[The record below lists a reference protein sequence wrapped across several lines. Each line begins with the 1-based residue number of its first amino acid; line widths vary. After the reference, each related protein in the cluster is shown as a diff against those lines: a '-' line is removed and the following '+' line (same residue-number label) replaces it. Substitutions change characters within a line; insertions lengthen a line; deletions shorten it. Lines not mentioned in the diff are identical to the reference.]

1 MMTRRGHHQLRGGL
15 RRLLQ
20 EHNRGRMG
28 EAEGT
33 RPSREA
39 APRERQKRVPNAAL
53 ETTRTKEQEK
63 SRKSAKVID
72 LLSSGVSIGTV
83 ERAKAALSAAQAQS
97 AVTSPIEIGRAK
109 KVSDEGLST
118 TTKESAKIDSKV

>member
-1 MMTRRGHHQLRGGL
+1 MEETRD
-15 RRLLQ
+15 RR
-20 EHNRGRMG
+20 
-28 EAEGT
+28 AT
-33 RPSREA
+33 A
-39 APRERQKRVPNAAL
+39 APRRTAKAVLPNAAL
-53 ETTRTKEQEK
+53 ETTRTKEQEEK

-72 LLSSGVSIGTV
+72 LFERAASPIGTV

-118 TTKESAKIDSKV
+118 TTKGSARARMM